1 MYVLSV
7 SCEAP
12 VMCGGF
18 FICRP
23 VLFASVLI
31 TDVVDMRLFMRLM
44 GKAIRVRSH
53 V

>member
-23 VLFASVLI
+23 VLFASVLT
-31 TDVVDMRLFMRLM
+31 TDVVERLMFMRLT
-44 GKAIRVRSH
+44 GRRSGFGAT
-53 V
+53 